1 MPISETEVEKPA
13 AQGAAMEITVSRQDL
28 VRELTATQSVVERK
42 TTIPIL
48 SNFLLEAEEDR
59 LNITATDL
67 DQAIRTSTAVKV
79 KKPGSC
85 TVPARK
91 LYDYIKL
98 LPEGDISIK
107 LLENHWVQIRS
118 GRSNTK
124 IVGMARANYPQVPE
138 FPAVAATSISLIALK
153 TLIARTIFAISNEES
168 RYTLNGAL
176 LVIKAESLAMV
187 ATDGHRLSYVEKPNE
202 NLEGISG
209 EKRVLIPR
217 KALQELQQLLTV
229 TEVEKV
235 EFADDEHTLFFR
247 VGHRT
252 LSTRKLSGQFPNFEA
267 VMPRDNTKF
276 AVVRCSE
283 LSAAIQRVAQFADE
297 RSGAIRMR
305 LEGNE
310 LRSAPT
316 QLNQARAK
324 TPSTP
329 PTPATP
335 SWWAS
340 TRYTFSTSSKPSAT
354 RVKSASNSRTP
365 SPPAR
370 CVQKTPTPN
379 TSIATSLCRCGF
391 EEATQKRQSH
401 SAEVF
406 VPVAC
411 QIPPS
416 LWLRSLSPGA
426 ATGRVAPICL
436 PATGL
441 PHSGHCLVWL
451 PRNILVFTGQLR
463 DCILVPVCQPRAL
476 ALPVTIPRATQG

>member
-1 MPISETEVEKPA
+1 MPIVETEVEKPA
-13 AQGAAMEITVSRQDL
+13 VQGSAMEITVSRQEL
-28 VRELTATQSVVERK
+28 VKELTATQSVVERK

-48 SNFLLEAEEDR
+48 SNFLIEADGDR

-67 DQAIRTSTAVKV
+67 DQAIRTSAAVKV

-85 TVPARK
+85 TIPARK

-98 LPEGDISIK
+98 LPDGDISIK

-124 IVGMARANYPQVPE
+124 MVGMARANYPQVPE
-138 FPAVAATSISLIALK
+138 FPTMAATTISTVALK
-153 TLIARTIFAISNEES
+153 TLINRTIFAISNEES

-202 NLEGISG
+202 VLEGISG

-217 KALQELQQLLTV
+217 KALQELQQLLNN
-229 TEVEKV
+229 TEAEKI

-276 AVVRCSE
+276 AVVRSSE

-297 RSGAIRMR
+297 RSGAIKLR

-310 LRSAPT
+310 LKISSSSTESGESEDTIDTPYASDPIMVGFNSIYILDFLKALNNEGEVRLEFKDSQSAGQMRPEDPD
-316 QLNQARAK
+316 AEY
-324 TPSTP
+324 
-329 PTPATP
+329 
-335 SWWAS
+335 
-340 TRYTFSTSSKPSAT
+340 RYRYVLMPM
-354 RVKSASNSRTP
+354 R
-365 SPPAR
+365 
-370 CVQKTPTPN
+370 
-379 TSIATSLCRCGF
+379 I
-391 EEATQKRQSH
+391 
-401 SAEVF
+401 
-406 VPVAC
+406 
-411 QIPPS
+411 
-416 LWLRSLSPGA
+416 
-426 ATGRVAPICL
+426 
-436 PATGL
+436 
-441 PHSGHCLVWL
+441 
-451 PRNILVFTGQLR
+451 
-463 DCILVPVCQPRAL
+463 
-476 ALPVTIPRATQG
+476 